1 MDFTSFELV
10 DCAVL
15 LGIFYHVRL
24 NYFMKILEQQVKGE
38 IYIFVQELIFGWYC
52 LFRQLKNQLR
62 FISFEI
68 PKTVLK
74 FQINVNNKR

>member
-1 MDFTSFELV
+1 
-10 DCAVL
+10 
-15 LGIFYHVRL
+15 
-24 NYFMKILEQQVKGE
+24 MKILEQQVKGE

-74 FQINVNNKR
+74 FQININNKR